1 MNIKYLIFFNNDA
14 YIYDDELTLDELCI
28 KYPNCIIFET
38 ILPAKDISK
47 EHIKLLKNE
56 INKIK
61 RYKFELCS

>member
-1 MNIKYLIFFNNDA
+1 MNIKHLIFFNNNT
-14 YIYDDELTLDELCI
+14 YVYDNKLTLDELCI